1 MEMYT
6 SESPYSFSGNNP
18 VNNVDP
24 SGMNYQ
30 TSMCNTHSDGGFM
43 YRGSYT
49 RCGNGGG
56 GSSYGGSNVGRNNPG
71 YNGPGAN
78 NDIYNSWYDVFGG
91 TGADFM
97 AMYGMGWK
105 PGMSANGFLNVA
117 LENGYGFIYSIE
129 KGHYV
134 YKTIY
139 GFVASKK
146 IISKE
151 FFDDEGNYTNSGFIS
166 HSGVI
171 GLIPDAMYRFK
182 NDNGGEGL
190 FSMSVGYSGS
200 AYDFFDRNYQLS
212 LGYVIDENFKDGSL
226 YFTVNDLDGIEGSF
240 DLSLTYYHNLGNK
253 NLNVNSIIGDGG
265 GINLGIG
272 ELSGSLGWS
281 GNASKNSTSSFMSIS
296 IGGSIGIPLSGSFYK
311 GNTYLID
318 FVNYNGISWIPIVF
332 PNK

>member
-1 MEMYT
+1 MLDEIILDLVAMILVSTIVNME
-6 SESPYSFSGNNP
+6 E
-18 VNNVDP
+18 
-24 SGMNYQ
+24 Q
-30 TSMCNTHSDGGFM
+30 KQLL
-43 YRGSYT
+43 
-49 RCGNGGG
+49 
-56 GSSYGGSNVGRNNPG
+56 
-71 YNGPGAN
+71 
-78 NDIYNSWYDVFGG
+78 
-91 TGADFM
+91 
-97 AMYGMGWK
+97 MYGMGWK

-200 AYDFFDRNYQLS
+200 AYDC
-212 LGYVIDENFKDGSL
+212 
-226 YFTVNDLDGIEGSF
+226 
-240 DLSLTYYHNLGNK
+240 
-253 NLNVNSIIGDGG
+253 
-265 GINLGIG
+265 
-272 ELSGSLGWS
+272 
-281 GNASKNSTSSFMSIS
+281 
-296 IGGSIGIPLSGSFYK
+296 
-311 GNTYLID
+311 
-318 FVNYNGISWIPIVF
+318 
-332 PNK
+332 